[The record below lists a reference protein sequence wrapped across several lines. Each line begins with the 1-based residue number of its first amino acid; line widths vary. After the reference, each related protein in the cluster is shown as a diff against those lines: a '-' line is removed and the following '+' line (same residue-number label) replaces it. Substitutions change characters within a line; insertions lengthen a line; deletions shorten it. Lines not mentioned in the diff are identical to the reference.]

1 MAVIRDAGRGAAVSV
16 REARKP
22 DHPAIRDLLT
32 AAYQE
37 YESALPP
44 GGLEYYL
51 GDLLDLDGRAGTGQL
66 LVAELQDR
74 IAGTVTFFRD
84 AAVEGLG
91 WPHGWA
97 GLRALGVDPALR
109 GRGIGRRLMRE
120 CRDRA
125 RLLGVPVLCL
135 HTAAFMTAAVAMY
148 EAMGFQRAPTYDF
161 DPRDLYESELTESIT
176 VIGYTLDL

>member
-1 MAVIRDAGRGAAVSV
+1 MAATTGRGAAVPV
-16 REARKP
+16 REARGP
-22 DHPAIRDLLT
+22 DHPAIRALLT
-32 AAYQE
+32 AAYRQ
-37 YESALPP
+37 YEPDLPP

-66 LVAELQDR
+66 LVAEVRGR
-74 IAGTVTFFRD
+74 IAGTVTFFPD

-109 GRGIGRRLMRE
+109 GRGVGRRLMRE
-120 CRDRA
+120 CVDRA

-148 EAMGFQRAPTYDF
+148 EAMGFQRAPAYDF
-161 DPRDLYESELTESIT
+161 DPSDLYESDLVESVA

>member
-1 MAVIRDAGRGAAVSV
+1 MAVTRKPGRAAVWV
-16 REARKP
+16 REAREP
-22 DHPAIRDLLT
+22 DHPAVRALLA
-32 AAYQE
+32 AAYRQ
-37 YESALPP
+37 YEPAMPP

-51 GDLLDLDGRAGTGQL
+51 GDLLDLDSRAGVGQL
-66 LVAELQDR
+66 LVAEARGRL
-74 IAGTVTFFRD
+74 AGTVTFFPD

-109 GRGIGRRLMRE
+109 GRGIGRRLVRE
-120 CRDRA
+120 CLDRA

-135 HTAAFMTAAVAMY
+135 HTAAFMTAAVALY
-148 EAMGFQRAPTYDF
+148 EAMGFERAPTYDF
-161 DPRDLYESELTESIT
+161 DPRDLIGGEAAGSIT